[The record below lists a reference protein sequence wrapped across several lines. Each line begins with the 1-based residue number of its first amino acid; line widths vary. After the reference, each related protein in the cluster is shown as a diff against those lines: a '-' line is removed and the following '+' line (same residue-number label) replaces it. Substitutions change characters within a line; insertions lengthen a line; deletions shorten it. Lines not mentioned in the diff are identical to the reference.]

1 MDIEF
6 VNVYISKQK
15 SLIEDLQTR
24 LLMSDTHLHILKNTV
39 QDLNLKLETAN
50 STIEQ
55 LNKKVAK
62 KPVTQDA

>member
-6 VNVYISKQK
+6 INVYISKQK
-15 SLIEDLQTR
+15 ALIEDLQTR
-24 LLMSDTHLHILKNTV
+24 LLISDTHLHILKNTV

-62 KPVTQDA
+62 KPVPQDA